1 MFKYLIL
8 NNIEKLLE
16 LGYVKILYT
25 NVKNASFCHSPSVLF
40 QPLQMTKYKFS
51 VLVAQVHAVSMAI
64 SEIFTLSAFSCLH
77 P

>member
-25 NVKNASFCHSPSVLF
+25 NVKNASLARVL
-40 QPLQMTKYKFS
+40 Y
-51 VLVAQVHAVSMAI
+51 VRGIV
-64 SEIFTLSAFSCLH
+64 
-77 P
+77 